1 MPLHGSI
8 DFRIRQGRQGTFRN
22 AGRIGQPNHVLVA
35 APSERVVHRP
45 TFGIIPRLPSGKAL
59 VNHVSARLF
68 SHGCVRAMPASVLG
82 SDLVLQLSLL
92 VDQEFGGLSF
102 PVAGFGDGLMEP
114 APGRPSENEVDADA
128 QLEAGDEAADLG
140 HAEGNECARSLAPFW
155 PARLTRIAARKAS
168 ASIDRVTWRYQPCQY
183 QPCQLRTS

>member
-1 MPLHGSI
+1 MKRRYQLGWAGLRSKASLMSGMPLSQSPV
-8 DFRIRQGRQGTFRN
+8 RLQ
-22 AGRIGQPNHVLVA
+22 AL
-35 APSERVVHRP
+35 
-45 TFGIIPRLPSGKAL
+45 PR
-59 VNHVSARLF
+59 SARMSL
-68 SHGCVRAMPASVLG
+68 SCGLRISARSYAAMLRVG
-82 SDLVLQLSLL
+82 SRLILQLSLL

-114 APGRPSENEVDADA
+114 APERPSENEVDADA

-168 ASIDRVTWRYQPCQY
+168 ASIDRVTWRYQPCQ
-183 QPCQLRTS
+183 LRTS

>member
-1 MPLHGSI
+1 MSRRSTRWPLTSALQGSGHHARQRPL
-8 DFRIRQGRQGTFRN
+8 RIKGGAQLQSVRDGMRLGT
-22 AGRIGQPNHVLVA
+22 AGDKFSAETTKRRIAVG
-35 APSERVVHRP
+35 
-45 TFGIIPRLPSGKAL
+45 
-59 VNHVSARLF
+59 
-68 SHGCVRAMPASVLG
+68 
-82 SDLVLQLSLL
+82 LVLQLSLL

-114 APGRPSENEVDADA
+114 APERPSENEVDADA

-168 ASIDRVTWRYQPCQY
+168 ASIDRVTWRDKPCQY

>member
-1 MPLHGSI
+1 MQI
-8 DFRIRQGRQGTFRN
+8 IWQFRQLP
-22 AGRIGQPNHVLVA
+22 QP
-35 APSERVVHRP
+35 S
-45 TFGIIPRLPSGKAL
+45 AL
-59 VNHVSARLF
+59 CKHA
-68 SHGCVRAMPASVLG
+68 
-82 SDLVLQLSLL
+82 LVLQLSLL

-114 APGRPSENEVDADA
+114 APERPSENEIDADA